1 MSKKTE
7 IAKIRAD
14 IRQAM
19 QIADE
24 MREHNR
30 AYRQTLQ
37 TIFNDEA
44 IPLEVRQQYE
54 RLLVK
59 QLTQGGVF

>member
-7 IAKIRAD
+7 IAKVRAD